1 MNIEEKQMQAAPV
14 SLKLP
19 VKRLDGTLTGET
31 IELDPRLF
39 GLERNDHVLYLAV
52 KAELSNRRQGTHATK
67 TRALVSGGGKKP
79 WHQKGRGTARSGSTR
94 SPVWRAGGTMHG
106 PQPHDHLLKVP
117 VKVRRLARRVAF
129 SVKAQSGC
137 IDLVEDFDFNEPKT
151 KRISELLKG
160 LGAAEQSALLLVDGY
175 KPLVAKSC
183 RNIPRLEVRDGLTAS
198 TYDIMRARKVII
210 SRAALGSLVGGLVSE

>member
-1 MNIEEKQMQAAPV
+1 M
-14 SLKLP
+14 
-19 VKRLDGTLTGET
+19 DGTPTGET

-94 SPVWRAGGTMHG
+94 SPIWRAGGTMHG
-106 PQPHDHLLKVP
+106 PQPHDHLLKLP
-117 VKVRRLARRVAF
+117 IKVKRLARRVAL

-137 IDLVEDFDFNEPKT
+137 IDLVEDFDYNEPKT
-151 KRISELLKG
+151 KRISDMLKNFKVD
-160 LGAAEQSALLLVDGY
+160 EKSALLLVDGY
-175 KPLVAKSC
+175 KPVIVKSC
-183 RNIPRLEVRDGLTAS
+183 RNIPRLEVRESLNAS
-198 TYDIMRARKVII
+198 TYDIMRARRVII
-210 SRAALGSLVGGLVSE
+210 SRAALGSLVGGLVHE